1 MQNRIKN
8 RKCARGDFSDW
19 SWNDAMRAVAI
30 CDARNGKTDAE
41 QFAARMEL
49 LRENP
54 DLETRPSNKMADV
67 MKKFF
72 ELSNETD
79 SDDKWPFP
87 RFDGQPDGEFDDEES
102 SEDSEDEDESDE
114 HDTEGSREEHQDT
127 SDRVCI
133 RKVIKQEQ
141 ERFK

>member
-1 MQNRIKN
+1 
-8 RKCARGDFSDW
+8 
-19 SWNDAMRAVAI
+19 MRAVAI
-30 CDARNGKTDAE
+30 CDVRNGKTDAE
-41 QFAARMEL
+41 QFTARMEL
-49 LRENP
+49 LESNP
-54 DLETRPSNKMADV
+54 DLESGPNNQMVDV

-102 SEDSEDEDESDE
+102 SEDSEDEDESDDDDD
-114 HDTEGSREEHQDT
+114 DTEGSREERQDT

-133 RKVIKQEQ
+133 RTVIKQEQ
-141 ERFK
+141 EGFK